1 MAMILLV
8 MISILAVLLI
18 IGVPIGFTFA
28 LSGIVGGLM
37 AGFPIGTIS
46 SSAYY
51 ALASFP
57 FLAIPLFILAGEMM
71 NQGKLIDRLTDLN
84 ELYLFWLPGRM
95 GHISI
100 VSSAFLG
107 AMTGSS
113 VATVAAISGSMGSK
127 MIEKGY
133 ERGYVAA
140 LTAASGLL
148 GVLIPPSIP
157 LIVYGAAV
165 GVSVAELFLATLV
178 PGIIMTISYMIV
190 HGFSLRKVLS
200 KDIEAG
206 QLELSTKK
214 NLELLHNAKKK
225 ILNAIPAILMPVIIL
240 GGIYSGMTTPTEAAA
255 AAGVYTLIIILAL
268 KLVVPK
274 KLYGIFFSA
283 AKTSGAIMCIIGFT
297 SVFNKMMTL
306 IQVPQKIALYTV
318 ELTDNKYLFLI
329 FVNILLFL
337 IGMFMETNAAVVLMS
352 PLLYPAAIAM
362 GVDPVHFGII
372 LVTNIEIGLITPPMA
387 ANIYVSARVN
397 NSSVVE
403 MWPHLAKFL
412 ITSILVLL
420 LITYIPLLT
429 LWWR

>member
-1 MAMILLV
+1 
-8 MISILAVLLI
+8 
-18 IGVPIGFTFA
+18 
-28 LSGIVGGLM
+28 
-37 AGFPIGTIS
+37 
-46 SSAYY
+46 
-51 ALASFP
+51 
-57 FLAIPLFILAGEMM
+57 
-71 NQGKLIDRLTDLN
+71 
-84 ELYLFWLPGRM
+84 M

-113 VATVAAISGSMGSK
+113 VATVAAISGSMGKK

-165 GVSVAELFLATLV
+165 GVSVAELFLATLI
-178 PGIIMTISYMIV
+178 PGIVMTIAFMVV

-200 KDIEAG
+200 RESEAG
-206 QLELSTKK
+206 KIELSTKINRELFE
-214 NLELLHNAKKK
+214 NLGKKV
-225 ILNAIPAILMPVIIL
+225 LRAVPAVFMPVIIL
-240 GGIYSGMTTPTEAAA
+240 GGIYSGITTPTEAAA
-255 AAGVYTLIIILAL
+255 IAGVYTLLVILVL
-268 KLVVPK
+268 RLVK
-274 KLYGIFFSA
+274 FKDLNGIFFSA

-297 SVFNKMMTL
+297 AVFNKIMTL
-306 IQVPQKIALYTV
+306 IQVPQKIALFTV
-318 ELTDNKYLFLI
+318 ELTDNKYIFLI

-352 PLLYPAAIAM
+352 PLLYPAAVAM

-397 NSSVVE
+397 ESSVVE
-403 MWPHLAKFL
+403 MLPHIMKYLLMA
-412 ITSILVLL
+412 IVILMF
-420 LITYIPLLT
+420 ITYIPELS
-429 LWWR
+429 LWWK

>member
-1 MAMILLV
+1 MAIILSVMIAILAILLV
-8 MISILAVLLI
+8 
-18 IGVPIGFTFA
+18 IGVPISFTFA

-37 AGFPIGTIS
+37 AGFPIGTIAS
-46 SSAYY
+46 SPYY

-95 GHISI
+95 GHIAI

-113 VATVAAISGSMGSK
+113 VATVAAIGGSMGSK

-133 ERGYVAA
+133 ARGYVAA

-178 PGIIMTISYMIV
+178 PGIIMTVAYMFV
-190 HGFSLRKVLS
+190 HAMSLKKVLS
-200 KDIEAG
+200 KSNEAG
-206 QLELSTKK
+206 QLELSTKI
-214 NLELLHNAKKK
+214 NRELFHNAKSKVLK
-225 ILNAIPAILMPVIIL
+225 AIPAILMPVIIL
-240 GGIYSGMTTPTEAAA
+240 GGIYSGLTTPTEAAA

-306 IQVPQKIALYTV
+306 IQVPQKIALFSV
-318 ELTDNKYLFLI
+318 ELTDNKYVFLI
-329 FVNILLFL
+329 IVNVLLFL

-403 MWPHLAKFL
+403 MWPYLAKFL
-412 ITSILVLL
+412 VMSILVLL
-420 LITYIPLLT
+420 IITYVPSLT

>member
-1 MAMILLV
+1 MASILLV
-8 MISILAVLLI
+8 MVSILVVLLI

-57 FLAIPLFILAGEMM
+57 FLAIPLFILAGELM
-71 NQGKLIDRLTDLN
+71 NRGKLIDRLTDLN

-113 VATVAAISGSMGSK
+113 VATVAAISGSMGKK

-165 GVSVAELFLATLV
+165 GVSVAELFLATLI
-178 PGIIMTISYMIV
+178 PGIVMTIAFMVV

-200 KDIEAG
+200 RESEAG
-206 QLELSTKK
+206 KIELSTKINRELFE
-214 NLELLHNAKKK
+214 NLGKKV
-225 ILNAIPAILMPVIIL
+225 LRAVPAVFMPVIIL
-240 GGIYSGMTTPTEAAA
+240 GGIYSGITTPTEAAA
-255 AAGVYTLIIILAL
+255 IAGVYTLLVILVL
-268 KLVVPK
+268 RLVK
-274 KLYGIFFSA
+274 FKDLNGIFFSA

-297 SVFNKMMTL
+297 AVFNKIMTL
-306 IQVPQKIALYTV
+306 IQVPQKIALFTV
-318 ELTDNKYLFLI
+318 ELTDNKYIFLI

-352 PLLYPAAIAM
+352 PLLYPAAVAM

-397 NSSVVE
+397 ESSVVE
-403 MWPHLAKFL
+403 MLPHIMKYLLMA
-412 ITSILVLL
+412 IVILMF
-420 LITYIPLLT
+420 ITYIPELS
-429 LWWR
+429 LWWK

>member
-1 MAMILLV
+1 MATIIITMIGVLLLLLV
-8 MISILAVLLI
+8 

-28 LSGIVGGLM
+28 VSGIVGGLM
-37 AGFPIGTIS
+37 AGFPLGTIS

-57 FLAIPLFILAGEMM
+57 LLAIPLFILAGELM
-71 NQGKLIDRLTDLN
+71 NRGKLIDKLTDLN

-113 VATVAAISGSMGSK
+113 VATVAAISGSMGKK

-133 ERGYVAA
+133 ERGYVSA
-140 LTAASGLL
+140 LCAASGLL

-165 GVSVAELFLATLV
+165 GVSVSELFLATLV
-178 PGIIMTISYMIV
+178 PGIIMTIGYMV
-190 HGFSLRKVLS
+190 LHAFSVKNVLS
-200 KDIEAG
+200 KDTPESNN
-206 QLELSTKK
+206 ELSTKIHP
-214 NLELLHNAKKK
+214 EIMRNAKKYM
-225 ILNAIPAILMPVIIL
+225 INAIPAIIMPVIIL
-240 GGIYSGMTTPTEAAA
+240 GGIYTGITTPTEAAA
-255 AAGVYTLIIILAL
+255 AAALYTLIIILAL
-268 KLVVPK
+268 KMVGPK
-274 KLYGIFFSA
+274 QIPPIFVSA
-283 AKTSGAIMCIIGFT
+283 AKTAGAIIVIIAFT
-297 SVFNKMMTL
+297 SIFNKMMTL
-306 IQVPQKIALYTV
+306 IQVPQQIAAFTV
-318 ELTDNKYLFLI
+318 ALTDNKYLFLLL
-329 FVNILLFL
+329 VNILLFL
-337 IGMFMETNAAVVLMS
+337 TGMFMETNAAVLLMS
-352 PLLYPAAIAM
+352 PLLYPAAMAM

-397 NSSVVE
+397 KSSVVE
-403 MWPHLAKFL
+403 MWPHLWKYLVMSIVVL
-412 ITSILVLL
+412 IIIVYVPVLS
-420 LITYIPLLT
+420 